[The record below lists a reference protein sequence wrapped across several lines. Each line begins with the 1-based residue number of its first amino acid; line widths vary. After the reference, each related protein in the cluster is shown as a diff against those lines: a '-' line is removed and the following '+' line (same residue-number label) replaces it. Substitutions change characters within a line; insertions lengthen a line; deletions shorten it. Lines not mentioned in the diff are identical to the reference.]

1 MQIFMMCKMCFDVY
15 FSFDIQIWVRRCDC
29 FTNAKSFIE
38 LIYQL
43 LLQPADVFYTL
54 DLLCRIHINLYE
66 SLQIFKSYILVRL
79 FVRFSSTYVDV
90 MFPRILSF
98 AKSQRLRICTRSN
111 SISPSGQEE
120 ATLIIAVIS
129 QTGIYGQWI
138 SYQDDLRK

>member
-1 MQIFMMCKMCFDVY
+1 MRCKVYNVYIFTILKLYNFHIAYVEMQIVY
-15 FSFDIQIWVRRCDC
+15 QIDLS
-29 FTNAKSFIE
+29 TP
-38 LIYQL
+38 
-43 LLQPADVFYTL
+43 LLQFAYIFYTSN
-54 DLLCRIHINLYE
+54 LLCRIQINLYE
-66 SLQIFKSYILVRL
+66 SLQIFNSYILVRL

-138 SYQDDLRK
+138 PYQDDLRK